1 MLPSVVQCIMKTE
14 IKDIEK
20 NILPVD
26 WFPEVTAFPDKINKS
41 IEIVIVPKLADD
53 PTANQKNVAIVWNEH
68 NILAILSTVYAHVVI
83 TEINTEDDLTQL
95 ASRKPDLVFSGVK
108 YFEFDDRTIWLNDY
122 LELHKIAYMASG
134 RQSLENEGDKS
145 KAKTIMRLAK
155 IKTADFFITSPGKHT
170 NKQSIPIKFPLFIK
184 PVSGGDSRGIDANS
198 VVHDFKGFV
207 AKVLDIKTKLNLASL
222 VETYLPGKEYSVG
235 ILQDCINGTLIAMPI
250 EIIVKENE
258 NGHCILD
265 FNIKKTDVETV
276 IAVTDLKI
284 FKKLSKLAKCSF
296 NALDGKS
303 LGRIDIKMNRLG
315 VPHFMEANLMP
326 GLSKGYFYRS
336 CLLNLGMTYN
346 DMILSIAKNG
356 LSTRQRESNSL

>member
-1 MLPSVVQCIMKTE
+1 
-14 IKDIEK
+14 
-20 NILPVD
+20 
-26 WFPEVTAFPDKINKS
+26 
-41 IEIVIVPKLADD
+41 
-53 PTANQKNVAIVWNEH
+53 
-68 NILAILSTVYAHVVI
+68 
-83 TEINTEDDLTQL
+83 
-95 ASRKPDLVFSGVK
+95 
-108 YFEFDDRTIWLNDY
+108 
-122 LELHKIAYMASG
+122 
-134 RQSLENEGDKS
+134 
-145 KAKTIMRLAK
+145 
-155 IKTADFFITSPGKHT
+155 
-170 NKQSIPIKFPLFIK
+170 
-184 PVSGGDSRGIDANS
+184 
-198 VVHDFKGFV
+198 
-207 AKVLDIKTKLNLASL
+207 
-222 VETYLPGKEYSVG
+222 
-235 ILQDCINGTLIAMPI
+235 MPI

-356 LSTRQRESNSL
+356 LSTRQRESKLI